1 MVDSRWRLLLPPAVR
16 AFPAD
21 LTAVV
26 LLVAAT
32 AGAVFLP
39 FVSQTPLRLVL
50 GFPFALFV
58 PGYAL
63 VAALFPR
70 GGELGAP
77 GDGAEPASES
87 RAARPMDDGLGGLER
102 VAFSVGTSIV
112 LVTLIGLTLNF
123 TPWGVRPVPV
133 VAALGGLTLA
143 LVGVAARRR
152 RRLPEE
158 ERLRVPYRGW
168 LDAARRGLVS
178 PETYAD
184 GALNVLLIVSLVLAV
199 ASVGYAIGA
208 PGTGET
214 FTEFYLLHE
223 NEDGELVAEGY
234 PTNFTAGESQSLHV
248 GIHNHERRSVEYTV
262 VVELQQV
269 RMADGTAVVESER
282 QLHRFRARVSANETW
297 RRNHSV
303 TPRTTGD
310 HLRLAYLLYRSDPP
324 DDPTVGNAYRET
336 HLWINVSRPG

>member
-1 MVDSRWRLLLPPAVR
+1 MADSRWRLLLPPAVR

-21 LTAVV
+21 LAAVV

-39 FVSQTPLRLVL
+39 LVSQTPIRLVL
-50 GFPFALFV
+50 GFPFVLFA

-70 GGELGAP
+70 GGELGAT
-77 GDGAEPASES
+77 GDGAGTTDES
-87 RAARPMDDGLGGLER
+87 RATRPAADGLGGLER
-102 VAFSVGTSIV
+102 VAFSVGTSIA
-112 LVTLIGLTLNF
+112 LVTLLGLTLNF
-123 TPWGVRPVPV
+123 SPWGVRPVPV
-133 VAALGGLTLA
+133 VVALGGLTLVLA
-143 LVGVAARRR
+143 GVAARRR
-152 RRLPEE
+152 RQLPEG

-168 LDAARRGLVS
+168 VGAARSGLLR
-178 PETYAD
+178 PPTYAD
-184 GALNVLLIVSLVLAV
+184 GALNVLLIVCFVV
-199 ASVGYAIGA
+199 AAGSVGYAIGT
-208 PGTGET
+208 PGAGEQ

-234 PTNFTAGESQSLHV
+234 PTNFTAGESRPLHV
-248 GIHNHERRSVEYTV
+248 GIHNREGRTVEYTV

-269 RMADGTAVVESER
+269 RTANGTVAVESDRRLR
-282 QLHRFRARVSANETW
+282 QFRARVSANETW
-297 RRNHSV
+297 RLNHSV

-310 HLRLAYLLYRSDPP
+310 RLRLAYLLYRGDPP
-324 DDPTVGNAYRET
+324 ADPTVQNAYRQT